1 MKKVLFFLLSVS
13 LILSACKDRKTMDEN
28 IQLKK
33 QIKELK
39 LKLMQYE
46 KLAQNMQFL
55 IEEMEGVKARIVTN
69 YGNIELKLFP
79 QKAPLTCF
87 NFITHAESGY
97 YDGLLFHRVIK
108 GFMIQG
114 GDPNTRGGNVQSY
127 GLGGPLVHIPHEFND
142 LKHNRGVV
150 SMARP
155 GNLAAGAGTQF
166 FIVQQP
172 AHHLDG
178 QYTVFGKVTS
188 GLDVVDKIADVATGA
203 NDLPKTPVK
212 IIKLEVFK

>member
-1 MKKVLFFLLSVS
+1 MKKVILLLLFGLVLT
-13 LILSACKDRKTMDEN
+13 ACQDQKIIDQNK
-28 IQLKK
+28 QLKN
-33 QIKELK
+33 QIQELK
-39 LKLMQYE
+39 LKLLQYE
-46 KLAQNMQFL
+46 KLAQNIQFL
-55 IEEMEGVKARIVTN
+55 INEMQGVKARIVTN
-69 YGNIELKLFP
+69 FGNIELELYP

-114 GDPNTRGGNVQSY
+114 GDPNTRTKNVQSY

-142 LKHNRGVV
+142 LKHDRGAV

-155 GNLAAGAGTQF
+155 GNLALGAGSQF

-178 QYTVFGKVTS
+178 QYTVFGHVTK
-188 GLDVVDKIADVATGA
+188 GMEVVDRIANVPTGA
-203 NDLPKTPVK
+203 NNLPQRPVQ
-212 IIKLEVFK
+212 IIKIEVFK

>member
-1 MKKVLFFLLSVS
+1 MKRFVVLAMILIAFLSS
-13 LILSACKDRKTMDEN
+13 CKDQILINEN
-28 IQLKK
+28 QRLKE

-39 LKLMQYE
+39 LKNMQFE
-46 KLAQNMQFL
+46 KLAQNIQFL
-55 IEEMEGVKARIVTN
+55 IEDMEGVKARIVTN
-69 YGNIELKLFP
+69 LGSIEIDFFP

-87 NFITHAESGY
+87 NFIAHAESGY

-114 GDPNTRGGNVQSY
+114 GDPNTRTPNLQSY

-142 LKHNRGVV
+142 LPHERGMV

-155 GNLAAGAGTQF
+155 GNVALGAGTQF

-172 AHHLDG
+172 ARHLDG
-178 QYTVFGKVTS
+178 QYTVFGKAIK
-188 GLDVVDKIADVATGA
+188 GMEVVDKIADVPTQ
-203 NDLPKTPVK
+203 NNNLPVK
-212 IIKLEVFK
+212 PVQIIKIEVFK